1 MFIKFDSTIAI
12 SGLNGDEMLIASLF
26 HSRSTKPR
34 FKGGIE
40 GWRMEGGVLEGSGS
54 GSTHPHSANL
64 ETLNTRLHFTLS
76 LSQGSIPLQLL
87 QLFYFSTHSF
97 HPYNRV
103 DACLLGVILKRFMRT
118 TRNFAS
124 APGTCRIKSKALSLG
139 THTEQSL
146 DSQEI
151 DRDFKLNLPSNLY
164 LTSKSSII
172 FLVILNW
179 AFLGSFLV

>member
-1 MFIKFDSTIAI
+1 MGGGLAFNPINPPATLFLLLSLVS
-12 SGLNGDEMLIASLF
+12 SGFNVGSG
-26 HSRSTKPR
+26 SS
-34 FKGGIE
+34 
-40 GWRMEGGVLEGSGS
+40 SGS

-76 LSQGSIPLQLL
+76 LSRGSIPLQLL

-97 HPYNRV
+97 QPYNRV

-124 APGTCRIKSKALSLG
+124 APGTCRIKSKALSLE
-139 THTEQSL
+139 THTDQSL
-146 DSQEI
+146 DSREI
-151 DRDFKLNLPSNLY
+151 DRDFKLNLPTNLY
-164 LTSKSSII
+164 LTSKSSLI

-179 AFLGSFLV
+179 AFSGSFLV